1 MLIVDLLSILVI
13 TYKVDHGISRCL
25 STLIAS
31 VPHISVFGLVSFLVH
46 LSDIALIISIQPT
59 YSILQSC
66 ETFQFI
72 LANPSIQLANWKW
85 SWRMKSRITTIIS
98 VNSLILS
105 LCFILVPR
113 FWCWPLVVIHN
124 CIQFIISFLFLSLSF
139 LPSKWS
145 VSIWVALFQSALAEC
160 SGVLSSLHL
169 LLRPFPLYPFSLW
182 LDAPCCAV
190 CVWDCIV
197 CLSVW
202 WNGGEMA
209 DSIQWNGR
217 MIPSLEWQ
225 YIEEEEALLIL
236 PSHTVTGIWIF
247 RTYLS
252 ISITTNGITDTVHHW
267 THLLLFILP
276 SPYLSSISSHSSS
289 VLISSGTTHSVFSD
303 TIGNY
308 RIVVSS
314 SLSSALSSRWFG
326 FGMFVCRRH
335 RKKNSEVMMA
345 MEQPLPLHSFIIF
358 HLLANGHSHH
368 SPSVILVPG
377 VVMCLQLII
386 CPSLKFKY
394 SKFEIYID

>member
-1 MLIVDLLSILVI
+1 
-13 TYKVDHGISRCL
+13 
-25 STLIAS
+25 
-31 VPHISVFGLVSFLVH
+31 
-46 LSDIALIISIQPT
+46 
-59 YSILQSC
+59 
-66 ETFQFI
+66 
-72 LANPSIQLANWKW
+72 
-85 SWRMKSRITTIIS
+85 MKSRITTIIS

-145 VSIWVALFQSALAEC
+145 VSIWVGIVSKRSGWMLRC
-160 SGVLSSLHL
+160 SVFSPSPSSPISLVSL
-169 LLRPFPLYPFSLW
+169 FSLVG
-182 LDAPCCAV
+182 CAMLCRV
-190 CVWDCIV
+190 RVGLY
-197 CLSVW
+197 CLFVSVVKW
-202 WNGGEMA
+202 RWNGGFYSMKWPNDSFVGMA
-209 DSIQWNGR
+209 IHWRRRSSID
-217 MIPSLEWQ
+217 PSFPHSHWHLD
-225 YIEEEEALLIL
+225 IL
-236 PSHTVTGIWIF
+236 N
-247 RTYLS
+247 LS
-252 ISITTNGITDTVHHW
+252 LYHYYGITDTVHHW

-289 VLISSGTTHSVFSD
+289 VLISSGTTHWVIISVFSD

-335 RKKNSEVMMA
+335 REKNSEAMMA